1 MGVEWP
7 LLFTPRR
14 ARGVE
19 LLSPRRLSALA
30 VGTPALSSSEIEHVA
45 VALDRELRPAAK
57 PSTKQSAAPAR
68 SSRTAS
74 SRQQDALPTPASARK
89 VTVKPWSRYGK
100 NRLYVNAPDGTT
112 LSYLDLQADNV
123 VPVEERYRTIV
134 REAVARH
141 LRD

>member
-1 MGVEWP
+1 M
-7 LLFTPRR
+7 
-14 ARGVE
+14 
-19 LLSPRRLSALA
+19 
-30 VGTPALSSSEIEHVA
+30 
-45 VALDRELRPAAK
+45 
-57 PSTKQSAAPAR
+57 
-68 SSRTAS
+68 
-74 SRQQDALPTPASARK
+74 
-89 VTVKPWSRYGK
+89 TVKPWSRYGK